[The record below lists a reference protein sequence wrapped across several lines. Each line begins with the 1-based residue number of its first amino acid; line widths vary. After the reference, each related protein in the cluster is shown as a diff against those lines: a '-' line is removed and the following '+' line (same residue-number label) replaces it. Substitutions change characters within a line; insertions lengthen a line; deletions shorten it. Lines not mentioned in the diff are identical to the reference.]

1 MLEWSEA
8 LDGVPRR
15 ATLEQYLRLSL
26 RRAEIQIQKEQ
37 QKVEKKF
44 SNFDPIDGDLPGL
57 VHSKTRR
64 IWQWG
69 AAPFLYHELPSKS
82 YLFLKSRFSRH

>member
-37 QKVEKKF
+37 QKVEQKF

-57 VHSKTRR
+57 
-64 IWQWG
+64 I
-69 AAPFLYHELPSKS
+69 PSKLDGFEHGEPPPVGITNS
-82 YLFLKSRFSRH
+82 HPNPICS